1 MVKRK
6 NRHMKNNSLPA
17 DQEQTQESVFPQA
30 VEPSPDLFDE
40 PCPHCSGT
48 GKVPAKV
55 AAYRKV
61 ALTILMFLNEKANRK
76 YPAVAANL
84 EQIVNRLKEGYTE
97 TQLRQVIARKCAEWK
112 GDDWGDKYLR
122 PATLFNRTK
131 FANYVGELGR
141 PIEPRAKR

>member
-1 MVKRK
+1 MGLKK
-6 NRHMKNNSLPA
+6 IAETKPTESPA
-17 DQEQTQESVFPQA
+17 TNLFPCA
-30 VEPSPDLFDE
+30 IEPPPDFFDE
-40 PCPHCSGT
+40 PCPHCNGT

-55 AAYRKV
+55 AELRKT

-84 EQIVNRLKEGYTE
+84 EQIVARLKEGHTE

-141 PIEPRAKR
+141 PIEPRTKR